1 MFCGIIRPLGLMF
14 LATVWTKT
22 HLAKFHKKYSLVPK
36 FHKKYSLV
44 LLSLFGK
51 SNQNFN
57 SSIGNICIIN
67 TSTIYKTKI
76 KNYMSI
82 HSD

>member
-22 HLAKFHKKYSLVPK
+22 HLAK